1 MKRLLLCL
9 PFLLLLHPEAD
20 GAVVVK
26 TVFLNKGGF
35 VAVDT
40 TTFPAYAFNS
50 TATYDAHNATI
61 ALLPGDTLAI
71 TVVNTDSVPHGF
83 AVKGMPGADFLIP
96 ALATVSDS
104 FAFPTSGVFIFHD
117 HQGYPDYTYLGAAG
131 IIHVQSSAPEAC
143 YFWNLHEYQRSWND
157 SLSVGQAVSWGNF
170 APDYFTVNGLSYP
183 RIDVDST
190 AKVRGLVGD
199 TIHICIANT
208 GRSVHSVHFHG
219 YHLRVVH
226 SSKNPVEVGWSRDT
240 QPIWPM
246 ETLLME
252 LVPDKPGIFPVHD
265 HNLMAQTGNRYYN
278 HGIMLYMQIQ

>member
-1 MKRLLLCL
+1 MKKTLLLA
-9 PFLLLLHPEAD
+9 PFLLLLSF
-20 GAVVVK
+20 AVHAAYIPK
-26 TVFLNKGGF
+26 TLYINKGGF

-40 TTFPAYAFNS
+40 TTFPAYAFNA
-50 TATYDAHNATI
+50 TATYDARNETVT
-61 ALLPGDTLAI
+61 LQSGDQLVV
-71 TVVNTDSVPHGF
+71 TVVNTDTVQHGF
-83 AVKGMPGADFLIP
+83 SVKGMSGASFFIP
-96 ALATVSDS
+96 ASGTVTDTIS
-104 FAFPTSGVFIFHD
+104 FPSAGVFIFHD
-117 HQGYPDYTYLGAAG
+117 HQGYPNYSYLGAAG
-131 IIHVQSSAPEAC
+131 MISVEADAPDAR
-143 YFWNLHEYQRSWND
+143 YFWNLHEFERSWND
-157 SLSVGQAVSWGNF
+157 SLDSGQAVSWVNF
-170 APDYFTVNGLSYP
+170 NPDYFTVNGLSYP

-190 AKVRGLVGD
+190 AKVRGAVGD

-226 SSKNPVEVGWSRDT
+226 SSKHPVEVDWSRDT

-246 ETLLME
+246 ETLLLE

>member
-1 MKRLLLCL
+1 MKKTLLLA
-9 PFLLLLHPEAD
+9 PLLLLLPFAVN
-20 GAVVVK
+20 GANISK
-26 TVFLNKGGF
+26 TLYLNKGGF

-40 TTFPAYAFNS
+40 TTFPAYAFNATS
-50 TATYDAHNATI
+50 TYNSQNETI
-61 ALLPGDTLAI
+61 TLQAGDMLVL
-71 TVVNTDSVPHGF
+71 TVVNTDTVQHGF
-83 AVKGMPGADFLIP
+83 SVRGMAGANFFIS
-96 ALATVSDS
+96 ALATVTDTIG
-104 FAFPTSGVFIFHD
+104 FPSAGVFIFHD
-117 HQGYPDYTYLGAAG
+117 HQNYPDYTYLGAAG
-131 IIHVQSSAPEAC
+131 MINVEANAPDAR
-143 YFWNLHEYQRSWND
+143 YFWNLHEFERSWND
-157 SLSVGQAVSWGNF
+157 SLDSGQTVNWANF
-170 APDYFTVNGLSYP
+170 NPDYFTVNGLSYP

-190 AKVRGLVGD
+190 AKVRGTVGD

-226 SSKNPVEVGWSRDT
+226 SSKNPVEVNWSRDT

-246 ETLLME
+246 ETLLLE